1 MLENSELD
9 LQSVDEVLGTT
20 RSVRRR
26 LDLDRHVAR
35 SVLYDCINLATQAPM
50 GLGGESWR
58 FIVVTDGEQKKQIA
72 DLYEEVITTMVA
84 DSRVD
89 IKPTQHALIE
99 RLPKI
104 PALIFVC
111 IIGSPPGEEVSSQI
125 GLYGSILPVAWSLML
140 ALRSRGLGA
149 TWTSLLA
156 SRQREISDILSI
168 PEGVIQTVMF
178 PVAYT
183 KDAKLK
189 NAKRLDA
196 REVTY
201 WNSWGEKE
209 LS

>member
-1 MLENSELD
+1 M
-9 LQSVDEVLGTT
+9 
-20 RSVRRR
+20 
-26 LDLDRHVAR
+26 
-35 SVLYDCINLATQAPM
+35 
-50 GLGGESWR
+50 
-58 FIVVTDGEQKKQIA
+58 
-72 DLYEEVITTMVA
+72 
-84 DSRVD
+84 
-89 IKPTQHALIE
+89 
-99 RLPKI
+99 
-104 PALIFVC
+104 
-111 IIGSPPGEEVSSQI
+111 SSQI